1 MFRHNA
7 ADNELAGTFFQ
18 RAIDLDPSY
27 AAAYGGRAWSYL
39 AASSVFGVLSIEQS
53 CLLSEPLARKAVA
66 LDENDAEVRARLAL
80 AVFLKGDIEGAIQ
93 ESERALAVNE
103 NCADAFGVKGA
114 ALVFSGRRQ
123 EGREAIAQYLRLS
136 PRDPARPVRLAQIAA
151 SRYLDGDY
159 EDAAL
164 SARRVIREY
173 PSQPIAY
180 RWLAASLGQLGRT
193 AEAQGVLQS
202 LLATSPSTFDVYVRQ
217 RPPQFRSVDYEHML
231 AGLRKAGWKQ

>member
-66 LDENDAEVRARLAL
+66 LDGNDAEVRARLAL

-93 ESERALAVNE
+93 ESEWALAVNE

-164 SARRVIREY
+164 TARQVIREY